1 MRVIII
7 ESKKSLVLP
16 IENLKDYG
24 TKLNDGNIILKSQK
38 YYVMIN
44 GEKVK
49 CVIHALG
56 GML

>member
-1 MRVIII
+1 MQYDHYQNTTERALASEASVASIM
-7 ESKKSLVLP
+7 
-16 IENLKDYG
+16 
-24 TKLNDGNIILKSQK
+24 LKSQK

-49 CVIHALG
+49 CVIHAFG